1 MKLFT
6 QSTLRHAC
14 MWALLGSSLLVGAAH
29 AQTAGGAQAAAKY
42 RQECA
47 ACHIAYLPG
56 MMPAA
61 SWQKLMA
68 GLTKHYGADASLD
81 DATVRELSTWLGAN
95 AGTYRRVS
103 EEPPQNRITQT
114 AWFLRK
120 HREGEVPA
128 DVWKR
133 ASVRSASNCMA
144 CHAGADKGIF
154 DEDAVRIPK

>member
-1 MKLFT
+1 MNSFT
-6 QSTLRHAC
+6 QSALRHAC
-14 MWALLGSSLLVGAAH
+14 LWVLLGSGLALGTAH
-29 AQTAGGAQAAAKY
+29 AQTAGSAQAAAKY

-47 ACHIAYLPG
+47 ACHIAYPPG

-81 DATVRELSTWLGAN
+81 DATVRELSTWLGVN

-120 HREGEVPA
+120 HRDGEVPA

-154 DEDAVRIPK
+154 NEDAVRIPK

>member
-1 MKLFT
+1 MKLFR

-14 MWALLGSSLLVGAAH
+14 LWVLLGSGLALGAAQ
-29 AQTAGGAQAAAKY
+29 AQTAGSAQAAAKY

-47 ACHIAYLPG
+47 ACHIAYPPG

-81 DATVRELSTWLGAN
+81 EATVRELSTWLGAN

-120 HREGEVPA
+120 HRDGEVPA

-154 DEDAVRIPK
+154 NEDSVRIPK